1 MLQQVEE
8 WAKSPHGKCIFW
20 LNGMAGTGKSTISQ
34 TVASRLKEQQ
44 LLGAS
49 FFFKRGEEDRGTA
62 KRLFTTLIGQLVTAI
77 PQTLP
82 RVQKAIKNDPNISE
96 KMLGE
101 QFEKL
106 LFDPLIGIEQGEER
120 MTRVIVIDALDE
132 CDSEDDKDIRVILR
146 LLPQVQKSTS
156 VQLRFLLTSRPE
168 LPIRLGFTE
177 IMDAHQDLVLHEI
190 PRPVIERDIS

>member
-1 MLQQVEE
+1 
-8 WAKSPHGKCIFW
+8 
-20 LNGMAGTGKSTISQ
+20 
-34 TVASRLKEQQ
+34 
-44 LLGAS
+44 
-49 FFFKRGEEDRGTA
+49 
-62 KRLFTTLIGQLVTAI
+62 
-77 PQTLP
+77 
-82 RVQKAIKNDPNISE
+82 
-96 KMLGE
+96 MLGE